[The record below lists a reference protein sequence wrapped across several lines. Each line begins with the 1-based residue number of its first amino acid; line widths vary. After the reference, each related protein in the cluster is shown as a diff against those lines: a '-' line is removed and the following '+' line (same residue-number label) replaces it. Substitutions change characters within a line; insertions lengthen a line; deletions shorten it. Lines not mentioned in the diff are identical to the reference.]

1 MEQNSCNREGGLFIE
16 LKVKIGFIAF
26 NLESDK
32 MNIESNDFGKN
43 YQGGNVMKIVI
54 ACDSYKG
61 SCSTLEAASAIEKG
75 IKNVYGNANVVK
87 IPVADGGEGTVDS
100 LVIGMGGTYEAVM
113 VKGPLGEEIEAR
125 YGILSGNIAVIEM
138 AAASGLLLVEAG
150 RRNPMLTT
158 TYGTGQLIKAAM
170 DRDCKRIYIG
180 IGGSATNDG
189 GAGMAK
195 ALGVSF
201 MDKNGNELAL
211 GGGSLNTLDYIEMSG
226 IDTRLKETEIIV
238 MSDVTNPL
246 CGRTGASYVYG
257 PQKGATAEMVE
268 LLDNNLCHYGMV
280 IEKQL
285 GLDIMNLPGAGA
297 AGGLGAGL
305 MAFCSGE
312 LYSGIEKILDI
323 TNIDEH
329 LRDADLV
336 ITGEGRIDSQ
346 SIYGKVPVGV
356 AKRASKYDVPVVAI
370 VGSIGDGAKAVY
382 SHGITAIMDI
392 VNKPMTLSEAM
403 ENAPALI
410 EQAAETMMRIV
421 RVTNPCH

>member
-1 MEQNSCNREGGLFIE
+1 
-16 LKVKIGFIAF
+16 
-26 NLESDK
+26 
-32 MNIESNDFGKN
+32 
-43 YQGGNVMKIVI
+43 MKIVI

-100 LVIGMGGTYEAVM
+100 LVIGMGGTYEAVK
-113 VKGPLGEEIEAR
+113 VKDPLGEEIEAR
-125 YGILSGNIAVIEM
+125 YGILNRNIAVIEM
-138 AAASGLLLVEAG
+138 AAASGLPLVEAG

-170 DRDCKRIYIG
+170 DRGCKRIYIG

-201 MDKNGNELAL
+201 RDKNGNELAL
-211 GGGSLNTLDYIEMSG
+211 GGGSLNTLEYIDMSG
-226 IDTRLKETEIIV
+226 IDPRLKETEIIV

-246 CGRTGASYVYG
+246 CGITGASYVYG
-257 PQKGATAEMVE
+257 PQKGATSEMVE
-268 LLDNNLCHYGMV
+268 LLDNNLCHYGRV

-305 MAFCSGE
+305 MAFCRGE
-312 LYSGIEKILDI
+312 LYSGIEKILDL

-329 LRDADLV
+329 LKDADLV

-382 SHGITAIMDI
+382 SYGIAAIMDI
-392 VNKPMTLSEAM
+392 VNKPMALSEAM

-410 EQAAETMMRIV
+410 EQAAETLMRIV
-421 RVTNPCH
+421 RVTNPCHCNEKHC